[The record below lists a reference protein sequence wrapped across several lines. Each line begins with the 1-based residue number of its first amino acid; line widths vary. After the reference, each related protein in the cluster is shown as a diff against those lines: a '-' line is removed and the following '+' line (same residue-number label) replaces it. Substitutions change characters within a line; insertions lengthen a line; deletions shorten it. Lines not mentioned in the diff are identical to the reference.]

1 MRHGFDIARSG
12 IAPLEPLYERVLISE
27 FCVAP
32 RLSHS
37 QAAFSAVNEEFN

>member
-1 MRHGFDIARSG
+1 MRHGFDIAGSG

-32 RLSHS
+32 GLCHS
-37 QAAFSAVNEEFN
+37 QAAFPEVNEEFN